1 MQFKRRR
8 VFFFCAAF
16 FLHKALCESQL
27 NRGIDDFLVFVA
39 CDATVDFRIFAALV
53 EGGVLAHKA
62 YQKMPLREVV
72 VNPVEQADGIVFV
85 FWKNHMPQDHAA
97 LHELAGLAIFG
108 EIFQYQ
114 RTGVLDH
121 PFDCCGGDRKIVR
134 GGGIAGGQFGRVIF

>member
-1 MQFKRRR
+1 MRR
-8 VFFFCAAF
+8 
-16 FLHKALCESQL
+16 L
-27 NRGIDDFLVFVA
+27 IPD
-39 CDATVDFRIFAALV
+39 IAALV

-134 GGGIAGGQFGRVIF
+134 GGGVAGGQLGGVIF

>member
-97 LHELAGLAIFG
+97 LHELAGLAIFKD
-108 EIFQYQ
+108 
-114 RTGVLDH
+114 TS
-121 PFDCCGGDRKIVR
+121 P
-134 GGGIAGGQFGRVIF
+134 